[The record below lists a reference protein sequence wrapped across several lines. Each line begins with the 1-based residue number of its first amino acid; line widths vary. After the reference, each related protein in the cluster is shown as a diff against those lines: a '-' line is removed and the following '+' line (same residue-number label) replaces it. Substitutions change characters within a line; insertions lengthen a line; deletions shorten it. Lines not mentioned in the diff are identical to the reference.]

1 LRKIFLARF
10 NKPRYLNNTVMKP
23 QPKLTGKHTSRLL
36 CEFFKYEL
44 NHRYGTGILEALITT
59 GGEKNENLTLAKIL
73 L

>member
-1 LRKIFLARF
+1 
-10 NKPRYLNNTVMKP
+10 MKP
-23 QPKLTGKHTSRLL
+23 KPKLTGKHTSRLL

-59 GGEKNENLTLAKIL
+59 GGERNENLTLAKIL